1 MPTRD
6 PREPFYRVSVD
17 EAREMMDVDHVV
29 LVDVREPFEYEKGHV
44 PGTRLIPV
52 GSVFNRREE
61 LPKERKILFVCAV
74 GMRSALAAEMA
85 AAGGFDPEN
94 LYNLEG
100 GTDAWV
106 KAGLPLEQ

>member
-6 PREPFYRVSVD
+6 AREPFYRVTVD
-17 EAREMMDVDHVV
+17 EAREMISRDQIA

-44 PGTRLIPV
+44 PGTTLIPV
-52 GSVFNRREE
+52 GAVFARRSE
-61 LPKERKILFVCAV
+61 LPADRKILFICAV

-85 AAGGFDPEN
+85 AAAGFDPEN

-100 GTDAWV
+100 GTDGWV
-106 KAGLPLEQ
+106 SAGLPLDT